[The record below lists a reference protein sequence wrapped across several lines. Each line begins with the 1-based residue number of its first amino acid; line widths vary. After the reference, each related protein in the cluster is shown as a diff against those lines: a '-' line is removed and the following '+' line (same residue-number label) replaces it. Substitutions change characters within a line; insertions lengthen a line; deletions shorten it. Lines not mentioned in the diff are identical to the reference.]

1 MKEVNDEQ
9 EQLIYFALAD
19 CTGHGVPGA
28 LLSVMGM
35 NALDELI
42 DAGIRQPAALLNEL
56 RALVSRRLNT
66 HEDKRNDGM
75 DMALILLNKQTN
87 TVTFSGALLPMWIL
101 RKDELIECHGQ
112 RMPIGYTFFDVSTFC
127 EQTVQL
133 FPDDKLILFTDGIVD
148 QFGGLNQK
156 KFGRKMLREWLLKA
170 TEESTPHLF
179 SKLVHHFE
187 CWKGKEEQ
195 TDDCTILVLEPH
207 FAINPVH
214 EKHAVDQMELIRVS
228 SK

>member
-1 MKEVNDEQ
+1 
-9 EQLIYFALAD
+9 
-19 CTGHGVPGA
+19 
-28 LLSVMGM
+28 
-35 NALDELI
+35 
-42 DAGIRQPAALLNEL
+42 
-56 RALVSRRLNT
+56 
-66 HEDKRNDGM
+66 
-75 DMALILLNKQTN
+75 
-87 TVTFSGALLPMWIL
+87 
-101 RKDELIECHGQ
+101 
-112 RMPIGYTFFDVSTFC
+112 MPIGYTFFDVSTFC
-127 EQTVQL
+127 EQTIQL

-214 EKHAVDQMELIRVS
+214 EKHAVDQIELIRVS